1 MSWLSPCCFLKDPVL
16 LYLAVASLQIL
27 GTVVLDFSN
36 LYFAVLFL
44 LFQGVSDKS
53 SLIRFGP
60 THDLPSTM
68 AVRKPLGVLQLST
81 PRHDILRARAP
92 FIQKPSVVAFL
103 YPQVASRKLASK
115 HTNHMFV
122 TICQVALVFLHLLQ
136 ELRIIH
142 AFSLNALLNEA

>member
-16 LYLAVASLQIL
+16 VYLAVASLQIL
-27 GTVVLDFSN
+27 GTVVLDFEH
-36 LYFAVLFL
+36 LYFVVFLF
-44 LFQGVSDKS
+44 FKGVSDKS

-81 PRHDILRARAP
+81 PRHDILRARTP

-115 HTNHMFV
+115 HTNTNLYKPPVETCHV
-122 TICQVALVFLHLLQ
+122 K
-136 ELRIIH
+136 LRLSFFIFFKNS
-142 AFSLNALLNEA
+142 A